1 MKDAT
6 GRLSGYGRHGDKRER
21 RKRTRGAALADALRA
36 RDVLE
41 KSSVDDT
48 LNQERLTDDNK

>member
-21 RKRTRGAALADALRA
+21 RKRTRGAALADALMA

-41 KSSVDDT
+41 NSSIDDT
-48 LNQERLTDDNK
+48 LNQEWLTDDNK

>member
-21 RKRTRGAALADALRA
+21 RKRTRGAALADALKNA
-36 RDVLE
+36 QEALA
-41 KSSVDDT
+41 KSSVSDT
-48 LNQERLTDDNK
+48 LNQEGQTNDK